1 LPLLQGLKTKNTG
14 TCLNFSTTRNQN
26 REKEMGAGA
35 SGAGVDWSNSI
46 VIQYLGVALCIAL
59 VIILAVLFV
68 RMRKIRRECRQT
80 LAQRYSPGD
89 IICHDNMANY
99 FGIESYKGKQIRGN
113 GVLVLAQRELYFL
126 RLLPRMELC
135 IPLKRIKR
143 VVTPSNFLGK
153 SVLKPLLKVDFH
165 DEDGILN
172 SVAWQVK
179 DLDTFENSL
188 RLQMKKIAPKKKK

>member
-1 LPLLQGLKTKNTG
+1 MG
-14 TCLNFSTTRNQN
+14 T
-26 REKEMGAGA
+26 GA

-46 VIQYLGVALCIAL
+46 VIQYLGGAALCIAL
-59 VIILAVLFV
+59 VIILVVLFV
-68 RMRKIRRECRQT
+68 RMQKIRRECRQT
-80 LAQRYSPGD
+80 LAKRYSSGD

-99 FGIESYKGKQIRGN
+99 LGMESFKGKQTRGN

-143 VVTPSNFLGK
+143 VMTPSSFLGK

-172 SVAWQVK
+172 SVAWHIK
-179 DLDTFENSL
+179 DMDTFKNSL
-188 RLQMKKIAPKKKK
+188 RLQMKKIGPRKKK